1 MVGTES
7 RLELVAKDIINHF
20 EKRLDVMDG
29 KGMIVCMSRRIAVE
43 LYQKIVELRPQRHSE
58 DDDK

>member
-1 MVGTES
+1 MVGTEK
-7 RLELVAKDIINHF
+7 RLELVAKDIVNHF
-20 EKRLDVMDG
+20 EKRLETIEG

-43 LYQKIVELRPQRHSE
+43 LYQKIIELRPQWHND